1 MGEAK
6 KIVIVGVGET
16 ANLADEYF
24 SFDSP
29 HEVVAFAV
37 DEAFKKS
44 EEFRGK
50 PVVGMN
56 ELVASYPPSKYRAF
70 VAFGSGE
77 LNYQRTRMYGRI
89 KEMGYACVS
98 YVSSRAFVWRNV
110 EIGENCFIFENNT
123 LQPFSKVGNNVVM
136 WSGNHLGHQSVIEDN
151 CFITSHVVISGFC
164 RIGRNTF
171 LGVNS
176 AIADHVAIGADNF
189 IAMGTCLNKSTGDNE
204 IFRGNPAM
212 KMGIPARQFCFVNAM

>member
-1 MGEAK
+1 MDDVR
-6 KIVIVGVGET
+6 KIVIVGTGET

-29 HEVVAFAV
+29 YEVVAFAV
-37 DEAFKKS
+37 DETFRES
-44 EEFRGK
+44 DEFRGK

-56 ELVASYPPSKYRAF
+56 ELVTAFPPSKYLIF

-77 LNYQRTRMYGRI
+77 LNYQRTRMYVRV
-89 KEMGYACVS
+89 KEMGYTCVS

-123 LQPFSKVGNNVVM
+123 LQPFSKVGNNVIM

-151 CFITSHVVISGFC
+151 CFITSHVVISGYC
-164 RIGRNTF
+164 RIGRNSF
-171 LGVNS
+171 VGVNS
-176 AIADHVAIGADNF
+176 SFADHVVVGADNF
-189 IAMGTCLNKSTGDNE
+189 IAMGTCMNRSSGADE
-204 IFRGNPAM
+204 IWRGNPAM
-212 KMGIPARQFCFVNAM
+212 RMKLSAKAFCEVGK

>member
-1 MGEAK
+1 MADAD
-6 KIVIVGVGET
+6 KIVIIGVGET

-29 HEVVAFAV
+29 YEVVAFAV
-37 DEAFKKS
+37 DETFKQSK
-44 EEFRGK
+44 EFRGK

-56 ELVASYPPSKYRAF
+56 ELVASYSPSEFRAF

-77 LNYQRTRMYGRI
+77 LNYQRAKMYARV

-110 EIGENCFIFENNT
+110 EIGENSFIFENNT
-123 LQPFSKVGNNVVM
+123 LQPFSKVGNNVIM

-151 CFITSHVVISGFC
+151 SFITSHVVISGYC
-164 RIGRNTF
+164 RIGRNRF
-171 LGVNS
+171 VGVNS
-176 AIADHVAIGADNF
+176 AIADHVTVGADNF
-189 IAMGTCLNKSTGDNE
+189 IAMGTCINKSSGNDE
-204 IFRGNPAM
+204 IWRGNPAM
-212 KMGIPARQFCFVNAM
+212 RMKLSAKLFCGVKE